1 MRGDFNCGVK
11 RMKEGRIR
19 DTSAL
24 ATENGS
30 PAGGCSMLGEG
41 DGCCPRHRVPV
52 QGANCRQRQ
61 RRPGVPYRTVPYRT
75 GGTAAAAN
83 LQRGAEEVVLPC
95 GSLSLL

>member
-61 RRPGVPYRTVPYRT
+61 RRPGVPYRTVPVALPPLPTSNEVQRRCCYL
-75 GGTAAAAN
+75 AAASA
-83 LQRGAEEVVLPC
+83 VL
-95 GSLSLL
+95 